1 MELNSYKSSWDQR
14 VTSLQSG
21 AIAVDGSATEETLVS
36 NGQWTAAQV
45 KAALD
50 ITQADIVLE
59 LGCGIGR
66 IGKELAADCKQWIGA
81 DISENMINGAQQRL
95 QSLENVSFHTLPSN
109 NLSVLEDASIDKA
122 YSIAVFCHLD
132 KEDLFNYLR
141 ELRRVVKPGGT
152 IFVETWNL
160 SHPIGWKRWQYEAD
174 NWVNMDH
181 SQRKDV
187 ARNQFCT
194 PEEFCLYVE
203 KAGFEVI
210 REYSDSVWIQ
220 VIASNQLNAASQT
233 ELGNRL
239 DNHQSEFVYSN
250 IFSTLFEKTMQVSF
264 NEITAQQMM
273 DYIDQLGDAPE
284 AELYRRYLVG
294 LWKDNEAIWGKCS
307 YS

>member
-66 IGKELAADCKQWIGA
+66 IGKELAVDCKHWIGA

-95 QSLENVSFHTLPSN
+95 QSLNNVSFHTLPSN

-194 PEEFCLYVE
+194 AEEFRLYVE
-203 KAGFEVI
+203 KAGFEII

-220 VIASNQLNAASQT
+220 VIASNQLNATSQT